1 MIVSIIARNTNETA
15 VDTVSIVNIVVIWV
29 MIVFLLQSIICS
41 FLNEFTDP
49 GLLLIFP
56 QMLLIVGLML
66 LLIDIHKILTIIP
79 FLKLVYLTFYL
90 KIKKKQAKYSLASL
104 IIRNSNTLCISLT
117 KIINQVYFDYFVLF
131 SHSLSFSVI
140 SWLQAR
146 NMEKVIL

>member
-1 MIVSIIARNTNETA
+1 VSIIARNTNETA
-15 VDTVSIVNIVVIWV
+15 VDTVSIVQR
-29 MIVFLLQSIICS
+29 MS
-41 FLNEFTDP
+41 
-49 GLLLIFP
+49 
-56 QMLLIVGLML
+56 
-66 LLIDIHKILTIIP
+66 IDIHKILTIIP